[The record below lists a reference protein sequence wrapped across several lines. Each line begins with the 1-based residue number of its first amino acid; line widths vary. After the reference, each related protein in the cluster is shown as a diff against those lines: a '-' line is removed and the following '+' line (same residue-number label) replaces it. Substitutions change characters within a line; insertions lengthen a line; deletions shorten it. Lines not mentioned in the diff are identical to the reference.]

1 MVCEENLPEFW
12 SLVAAVLWP
21 GYWDPTA
28 DWMCAGT
35 CEAPEDVSMTC
46 DDCKMGIQD
55 GIVEGVSAE
64 VCKENPT
71 EECPMFVEG
80 VLRQGLP
87 LLAAAA
93 DDAGFTQACN
103 AAVENTCAARKL
115 RLF

>member
-1 MVCEENLPEFW
+1 MLSPEF
-12 SLVAAVLWP
+12 
-21 GYWDPTA
+21 
-28 DWMCAGT
+28 M
-35 CEAPEDVSMTC
+35 
-46 DDCKMGIQD
+46 D

-93 DDAGFTQACN
+93 DDAGFAQVLLGEKSTFGKMYFWGK
-103 AAVENTCAARKL
+103 V
-115 RLF
+115 LFE